1 MGNAPSMLSVTD
13 LSTYLYCKR
22 KLYLKK
28 VLKLDEPVKD
38 VMVLGTVRHK
48 AFEDINNHE
57 ERLVKATAPD
67 LKHENIQ
74 ASYRE
79 TYAKIL
85 RNAIITC
92 KQQLAQ
98 FDIPLDQAF
107 LRAWPSVQTEA
118 ATRAGNIIRFIQ
130 EHQVYGDALW
140 EQLTPKIQAELRI
153 EAPELSLKGIIDQIE
168 VYADKVIPIELK
180 TGKAPMQGI
189 WPGHKAQIGAYMVL
203 AESLGKP
210 VAEGRVRYLDIGE
223 DRLVPASPFIKI
235 EITGL
240 VTKTKGI
247 LNDQQLPPRCEE
259 TKCKPCGL
267 REQCYNDA
275 FMAEKQAALRA

>member
-1 MGNAPSMLSVTD
+1 MATAPGMLSVTD

-38 VMVLGTVRHK
+38 VMVLGTLRHK

-57 ERLVKATAPD
+57 ERLVKATTPD
-67 LKHENIQ
+67 LLQEIHANYK
-74 ASYRE
+74 E

-85 RNAIITC
+85 RNAVISC

-130 EHQVYGDALW
+130 EHQVYGDVLW

-153 EAPELSLKGIIDQIE
+153 EAPELFLKGIIDQIE
-168 VYADKVIPIELK
+168 VYPDKVIPIELK

-210 VAEGRVRYLDIGE
+210 VTEGKVRYLDIGE
-223 DRLVPASPFIKI
+223 DRPVPASPFIRI

-247 LNDQQLPPRCEE
+247 LNDQRLPARCEE

-267 REQCYNDA
+267 KEQCYNDA
-275 FMAEKQAALRA
+275 FMTEKQAALRA